1 MSQIRTD
8 SIVPSGGVPS
18 GADGGGIIQV
28 VQAVKTDTFFANGNG
43 GTQAVTGLSASITP
57 RKTSNKILVAVTLN
71 ACTNNNQSGILVY
84 RNGSVTSFR
93 GDTASN
99 RGRVASGVHYI
110 ASNLI
115 APSSLTYID
124 SPAST
129 SSQTYAVYVTTDG
142 NTSVYVNYTIADT
155 DNSAYLR
162 ASSSIV
168 LMEVSA

>member
-71 ACTNNNQSGILVY
+71 ACSNNNQSGILIY
-84 RNGSVTSFR
+84 RNGSVTLIS
-93 GDTASN
+93 D
-99 RGRVASGVHYI
+99 I
-110 ASNLI
+110 ATSY
-115 APSSLTYID
+115 LTTIVRFQVTQSRYERYNSD
-124 SPAST
+124 SK
-129 SSQTYAVYVTTDG
+129 
-142 NTSVYVNYTIADT
+142 
-155 DNSAYLR
+155 
-162 ASSSIV
+162 
-168 LMEVSA
+168 